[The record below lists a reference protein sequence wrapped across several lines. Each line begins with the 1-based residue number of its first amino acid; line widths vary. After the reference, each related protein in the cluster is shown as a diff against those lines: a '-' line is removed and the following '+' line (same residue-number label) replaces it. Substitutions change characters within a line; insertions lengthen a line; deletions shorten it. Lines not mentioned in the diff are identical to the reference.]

1 MHWLA
6 HRSLYRHC
14 RCCHRYSGFVA
25 AQDGDIPEKELGR
38 ETNGLRGRG
47 QVKRV
52 GGTDKQIQ
60 TPG

>member
-1 MHWLA
+1 MRWLA

-14 RCCHRYSGFVA
+14 RCCHRSSGFVA

-47 QVKRV
+47 QVKQV
-52 GGTDKQIQ
+52 GEADKQIQ
-60 TPG
+60 TLG